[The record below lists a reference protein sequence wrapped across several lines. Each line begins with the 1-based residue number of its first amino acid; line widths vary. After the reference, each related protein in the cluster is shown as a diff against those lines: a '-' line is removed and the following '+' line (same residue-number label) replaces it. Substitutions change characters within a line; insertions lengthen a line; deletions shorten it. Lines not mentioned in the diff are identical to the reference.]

1 MRRDDEGNAGP
12 VGDVEHQ
19 INDGEARV
27 RIQVAGRLIG
37 QHEAR
42 RMHQGA
48 GDGDALLLAAG
59 KLWSTMLLALGQPH
73 QGQRLMR
80 PALALLACRLGETQR
95 NLHVLAGRE
104 RREQMRRLEDEAD
117 LVAAQLG
124 ALALVEPGEV
134 APQESDMPFGRVIQ
148 PGEIAVLVG
157 RSGSGKS
164 TLLNLIAGID
174 RPTSGRVMVDG
185 TDLTALDENTR
196 TRFRRRRIGFVF
208 QFFNLIPLLTVEEN
222 LLLPLDLNG
231 MADAEGIA
239 RARGLLDRVG
249 LGGRGASLPDR
260 LSGGE
265 QQRVAIARALVH
277 EPALILAD
285 EPTGTLD
292 AEMAAAVLALLDGL
306 VREAGKTVVMVTHS
320 REVVGVA
327 DRIFAIQRG
336 RLVEQP
342 AAPATS
348 RPSDG

>member
-1 MRRDDEGNAGP
+1 MPGP
-12 VGDVEHQ
+12 AVE
-19 INDGEARV
+19 
-27 RIQVAGRLIG
+27 L
-37 QHEAR
+37 
-42 RMHQGA
+42 
-48 GDGDALLLAAG
+48 
-59 KLWSTMLLALGQPH
+59 
-73 QGQRLMR
+73 
-80 PALALLACRLGETQR
+80 
-95 NLHVLAGRE
+95 LHVSKTYRE
-104 RREQMRRLEDEAD
+104 GDSERAVL
-117 LVAAQLG
+117 
-124 ALALVEPGEV
+124 
-134 APQESDMPFGRVIQ
+134 SDVSVTIQ

-174 RPTSGRVMVDG
+174 RPTSGRVVVDG

-231 MADAEGIA
+231 MADAAGVA
-239 RARGLLDRVG
+239 RARGLLERVG

-292 AEMAAAVLALLDGL
+292 AEMAASVLALLDGL
-306 VREAGKTVVMVTHS
+306 AREAGKTVVMVTHS

-327 DRIFAIQRG
+327 DRIFVVQRG

-348 RPSDG
+348 RPSDE